1 MNSWLVRPVMSRRLS
16 AVCSVL
22 SVRRAETEGDRLGA
36 ATIGGPLR
44 RCKQQKKKT
53 KKKKNPTKRHLM
65 IDGDGGG
72 R

>member
-1 MNSWLVRPVMSRRLS
+1 MNSWLVRPVMSHRLS

-22 SVRRAETEGDRLGA
+22 SVRRAETEGDILGA

-44 RCKQQKKKT
+44 GAKKKKT
-53 KKKKNPTKRHLM
+53 QSLV
-65 IDGDGGG
+65 IDGDGAG